1 MKPYFVLDNMVQAAF
16 DSAGRLFGLSFTAR
30 PDLPVYHP
38 DVRVWEVRDRDGGH
52 VGLFLHDNF
61 ARPGKHSGAWSS
73 RFRDQHNLDGWVAA
87 DRRQQQQFRRIEFG
101 WGRAD
106 PLKL

>member
-1 MKPYFVLDNMVQAAF
+1 MKPYFVLDNMVEAAF
-16 DSAGRLFGLSFTAR
+16 DTAGRLFGLSFTAR

-38 DVRVWEVRDRDGGH
+38 DVRVWEVRDGAGNH

-73 RFRDQHNLDGWVAA
+73 RYRDQQNLDGAVAPIVVNNNN
-87 DRRQQQQFRRIEFG
+87 FEPS
-101 WGRAD
+101 RASR
-106 PLKL
+106 PC